1 MGTLA
6 AIDCKG
12 LLVLTYPLLNFI
24 YFQGS
29 RFAFVFGNPERRL
42 YNYFVHSNLFL
53 SKKKWLNVSG
63 KNDVGQNNG
72 PNSNNCYL
80 KM

>member
-6 AIDCKG
+6 AIACKG
-12 LLVLTYPLLNFI
+12 LLILTYPLLNFI
-24 YFQGS
+24 YFQDS
-29 RFAFVFGNPERRL
+29 CLAFVVGNPQRPL
-42 YNYFVHSNLFL
+42 YNYFAHGNLFL
-53 SKKKWLNVSG
+53 SKKKLLNVSG

-72 PNSNNCYL
+72 SNSNNCYL